1 MISTPGVLL
10 FALSKKRLVTIN
22 YSSSIKRPNMKRTTH
37 KRQTHT
43 HTHTQANEETK
54 TSVTGDQDGRADGQT
69 NINRWIVSYIF
80 TPVASSTLMRFPS
93 FKTGRGET
101 QTHLYRQINQSQTSA
116 KHRGIID
123 VWFLN
128 VKCLV
133 MNLSSNTTDITPLDR
148 ESSRTHC
155 SVAHVHSL
163 LAASVDMLSRAESR
177 QMLSSSS
184 RHSITSRDFKA
195 ISCKYKADH

>member
-1 MISTPGVLL
+1 
-10 FALSKKRLVTIN
+10 
-22 YSSSIKRPNMKRTTH
+22 MKRTTH

-54 TSVTGDQDGRADGQT
+54 TSVTGDQIDGRVDGQT

-116 KHRGIID
+116 KHSGIID

-133 MNLSSNTTDITPLDR
+133 MNLSSNTIDITPLDR
-148 ESSRTHC
+148 ESSRTHR

-177 QMLSSSS
+177 QMLSRSS